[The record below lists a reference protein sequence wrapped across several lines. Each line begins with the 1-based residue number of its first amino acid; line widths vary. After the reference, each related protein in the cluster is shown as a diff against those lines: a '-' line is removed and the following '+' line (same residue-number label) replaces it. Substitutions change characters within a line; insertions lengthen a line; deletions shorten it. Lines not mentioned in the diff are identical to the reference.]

1 MSYELNTAQT
11 IAFNKFLDFAK
22 YTDSYEVKSLN
33 IRDSYGDAYI
43 DVEIGVKNDDGTM
56 AEIFC
61 RNYYL
66 FFIGKRGG
74 IYQFNSKYSKVY
86 RKYYEVE
93 ALNI

>member
-1 MSYELNTAQT
+1 MSYKMNTAQQ
-11 IAFNKFLDFAK
+11 IAFNRFIDFAK
-22 YTDSYEVKSLN
+22 YTDSYEVKSLT

-61 RNYYL
+61 RDFYL

-74 IYQFNSKYSKVY
+74 IYQFNKGYSKVY

-93 ALNI
+93 KLNI